1 MAERYGHSAYWYAKK
16 NGWTYSEKMTYTG
29 QYLDILGC
37 SDPKRCPKLF
47 GSAVGVGV
55 NPLLL
60 GTFVAMDIGVAV
72 RDGLRKLADPVER
85 DRMKRELMRDLR
97 QIRRPFYYARE
108 TERRRRLAEE
118 RRKINRRTTTAPMPT
133 PADVLAAWNAR
144 KESREAM
151 VRLGGLLQDLE
162 CYVDNRLRIDSHGN
176 IVSRG
181 GGIRGWLKACL
192 PELSPK
198 YKTLMRYKALAVRLR
213 QVTCTKDPTPTSKIL
228 EEPREETVAKLL
240 ADATPIFSVFIS
252 ELDYLISPETVF
264 LDAPNQSPILHKKQG
279 SPSRGGNE
287 KAKLE
292 FSARSSH
299 FRRDGVGGRDMRRG
313 YFNSSGRCQA
323 DSSGRD
329 RADDR
334 THSTT

>member
-16 NGWTYSEKMTYTG
+16 YGWTYSEKMTYTG
-29 QYLDILGC
+29 EYLDILGC
-37 SDPKRCPKLF
+37 RDPERCPKLF
-47 GSAVGVGV
+47 GSPVGAGL
-55 NPLLL
+55 NPLIL
-60 GTFVAMDIGVAV
+60 GACVAMDIGVAV

-118 RRKINRRTTTAPMPT
+118 RRKIKRRTTTAPMPT
-133 PADVLAAWNAR
+133 PEDVLAAWNLR

-162 CYVDNRLRIDSHGN
+162 CYVDNRPRIDSYGN

-213 QVTCTKDPTPTSKIL
+213 QATGTKDPTPTSKIL
-228 EEPREETVAKLL
+228 EEPCDRTITNLL
-240 ADATPIFSVFIS
+240 SDATPIFSIFIS
-252 ELDYLISPETVF
+252 ELDHLISPDTVF
-264 LDAPNQSPILHKKQG
+264 LDAPRRNPLLRKKQL
-279 SPSRGGNE
+279 PPQE
-287 KAKLE
+287 KAKSTKQE
-292 FSARSSH
+292 FSAMSSH
-299 FRRDGVGGRDMRRG
+299 FRRKRREG
-313 YFNSSGRCQA
+313 
-323 DSSGRD
+323 
-329 RADDR
+329 
-334 THSTT
+334 